1 MDMKNG
7 TLGTIL
13 ILLLCAWEWV
23 KSKVKGWLGIK

>member
-1 MDMKNG
+1 MN
-7 TLGTIL
+7 TWLGTIL